1 MRSAEPNGRSVLARS
16 FRVLDAF
23 GPEAEELTLSE
34 LARRS
39 NVPKGTLHRMV
50 GQLVEVGVL
59 ERVDGQYRLGCHL
72 FELSRLVPFVRRL
85 REAALPYM
93 QELYEATHQVVHLGV
108 RKDLEVLYLE
118 RIAGRDSH
126 ACPTQ
131 IGGRMPL
138 HCTSLG
144 KAMLAFSEPALV
156 EQVVRT
162 GLRPLTP
169 YTITVPQV
177 LQRALDRTTDRG
189 VAFDHEE
196 CRQGLSCVGAPI
208 VRNGVPIGAISIAGP
223 TLILNSKKLSAPLL
237 RSVTDLAADLSR
249 AETEMPAW
257 SP

>member
-1 MRSAEPNGRSVLARS
+1 MRSAESNGRSVLARS

-23 GPEAEELTLSE
+23 GPGAEELTLSE

-59 ERVDGQYRLGCHL
+59 ERVHGQYRLGFHL

-108 RKDLEVLYLE
+108 PKDLEVLYLE
-118 RIAGRDSH
+118 RIAGRNSF

-131 IGGRMPL
+131 TGGRMPL
-138 HCTSLG
+138 YCTSLG

-156 EQVVRT
+156 EQVIRA

-169 YTITVPQV
+169 YTITVPHV
-177 LQRALDRTTDRG
+177 LQRALDRTRDRG

-196 CRQGLSCVGAPI
+196 SRQGLSCVGAPI
-208 VRNGVPIGAISIAGP
+208 LRNGVPIAALSIAGP
-223 TLILNSKKLSAPLL
+223 TLILNSQKLSTPLL
-237 RSVTDLAADLSR
+237 RAAADLSTDLSR
-249 AETEMPAW
+249 EAHEMPAW